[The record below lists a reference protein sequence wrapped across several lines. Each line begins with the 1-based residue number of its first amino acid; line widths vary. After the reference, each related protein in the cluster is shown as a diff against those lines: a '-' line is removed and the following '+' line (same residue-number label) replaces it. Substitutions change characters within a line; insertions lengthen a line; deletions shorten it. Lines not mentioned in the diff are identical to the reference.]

1 MKEFFQAWPSA
12 AVQREFELLRDIAN
26 LFIVDE
32 AQWKSVIEAS
42 TLSRLSRNDILLLV
56 QRRTDWKSA
65 FAKKYI

>member
-1 MKEFFQAWPSA
+1 M
-12 AVQREFELLRDIAN
+12 
-26 LFIVDE
+26 VDE